1 VPVHGTRD
9 VQRLAAGSSP
19 VPPGLG
25 TSASAGS
32 PSAGTGA
39 PQEGDDDAAGAANAN
54 DATFSA
60 RTEAAG
66 LPIAIAD
73 ALPSRSGAVRNLPES
88 FFSPAGRRGKRG
100 HAYHGAPRI
109 VVDVPRASGAIA
121 ADALQRVARDLGYW
135 PFRRCYEEALR
146 RTPTVH
152 GIVFLRVTLAADGS
166 VERIATAA
174 ADADVRAEGQPAAEP
189 AQDPVLSEP
198 VVSGCVARETA
209 GIAFEGGDA
218 ESEALLAVVLT
229 PGDTPLPS
237 APAAAGAASLRDALR
252 ALWPAV
258 GRCYEVGLKR
268 RRWLGGPMELRFEF
282 EDDFSLDVAEAGT
295 RFADGAVTD
304 CVKDVY
310 RSAHLQRGADSVF
323 FYDLDFE
330 RNVDATP
337 SEREPQ

>member
-1 VPVHGTRD
+1 MHGARD
-9 VQRLAAGSSP
+9 VQRFAAGSSP
-19 VPPGLG
+19 VSPGLG
-25 TSASAGS
+25 TSVSAGS
-32 PSAGTGA
+32 PTVETGA

-54 DATFSA
+54 DAIASA
-60 RTEAAG
+60 PTEAAR
-66 LPIAIAD
+66 LPIVIVD
-73 ALPSRSGAVRNLPES
+73 ALPSRSSAVRNLPES
-88 FFSPAGRRGKRG
+88 FFLPAGRRGKRG

-109 VVDVPRASGAIA
+109 VVDVPRASGAIP

-152 GIVFLRVTLAADGS
+152 GTVFLRVAVAADGS
-166 VERIATAA
+166 VERIA
-174 ADADVRAEGQPAAEP
+174 VAEP

-198 VVSGCVARETA
+198 AVSGCVARETA

-218 ESEALLAVVLT
+218 ESEAILAVVLT

-252 ALWPAV
+252 ALWPAA
-258 GRCYEVGLKR
+258 GRCYEAGLKR
-268 RRWLGGPMELRFEF
+268 HRWLGGPMELRFAF
-282 EDDFSLDVAEAGT
+282 EDDFSLDVVEAGT

-310 RSAHLQRGADSVF
+310 RGSHLQRGADSAF
-323 FYDLDFE
+323 FYNLDFE
-330 RNVDATP
+330 PDVTP
-337 SEREPQ
+337 SEREPP

>member
-1 VPVHGTRD
+1 MHGTRD
-9 VQRLAAGSSP
+9 VQRLAAGSSSAQ
-19 VPPGLG
+19 PGLG

-32 PSAGTGA
+32 PSVGTGA
-39 PQEGDDDAAGAANAN
+39 PQEGDDAAGAANAN
-54 DATFSA
+54 DAVRSA
-60 RTEAAG
+60 RTEAPR
-66 LPIAIAD
+66 LPIVIAD
-73 ALPSRSGAVRNLPES
+73 ALPSRSGALRNLPES

-152 GIVFLRVTLAADGS
+152 GTVFLRMTVAADGS
-166 VERIATAA
+166 VARIATAA
-174 ADADVRAEGQPAAEP
+174 ADADLRTGEGQRAAEP

-198 VVSGCVARETA
+198 AVSGCVARETT

-237 APAAAGAASLRDALR
+237 APATAGAGSLRDALR

-258 GRCYEVGLKR
+258 GRCYEVGLER
-268 RRWLGGPMELRFEF
+268 RPWLGGPMELRFEF

-310 RSAHLQRGADSVF
+310 RSAHLPRGADSVF

-337 SEREPQ
+337 TEREPQ